1 MFFEARIDDA
11 PSARVPDVWGFIA
24 DAFYEGMIQDAAQTL
39 QDLRQE
45 ESPAD
50 LPDPEVALLRGDVY
64 RAVGQEQLFREE
76 IQKSLK
82 GHPGH
87 SRLRLQW
94 VRIRTMQNRLRAAER
109 ELEALTED
117 LDPEAEK
124 DEYLLA
130 LALKASLYG
139 QWGRSALAREWIKT
153 CTDGGGEERALA
165 SYEIACAHFALK
177 EWDLALGHF
186 RRVAKMAPKWP
197 RPRIFIHHCLNALS
211 RPSDALA
218 EIEKACKDFSE
229 DVNIVLVL
237 FGHLYATKNYK
248 RIVAMAGQRGLDHS
262 GPIKN
267 EEENK
272 HHPYALARGITV
284 RSLWHL
290 GEFDKAIASARLLS
304 EDWARVLGKA
314 NRKGKK
320 NRVPVKPIVQDR
332 NMCVPACLAMILRA
346 VRPDKSADPQVIF
359 KQMGGSAGVSPWQ
372 LDKWL
377 FHNKL
382 QPIDIQVSIPAVKG
396 MIDAGFALLATRSRI
411 LMSHQELIVGYDE
424 TLQELEVVEP
434 TQGVPIYMPFEQLQE
449 SYSHAGESLVA
460 LVPMTKEARYPTR
473 WIDREAMNARRALRS
488 IFTANIDRAQ
498 KQYSELEDGGLIKAQ
513 LALRY
518 PEILVP
524 HSELPG
530 LLKTFIQREDAD
542 TASRFSAAMLLLET
556 NDQELARK
564 VLKTIRLSLPLFLRN
579 YVLVLTARSKGDWG
593 RMKAACEVM
602 LERSASLADLWFFFS
617 VALQGTG
624 EFDAAERAC
633 RICLEINPSHLG
645 ANLQRLTQPSQ
656 QLPLIEQQKK
666 IQSLLRF
673 HPRCEVLRGLTAQLA
688 FDLGQPEECEKEL
701 REAARLFP
709 HSPTAHLPLRDF
721 FLVQSRPDL
730 ASTVVIPGQSS
741 QSQEREVL
749 DCIQGLAKDQDIP
762 TLLQLASAE
771 TWQGE
776 PGPAVTELLK
786 KQELGLLSP
795 LDDLSLRQIQL
806 QFIFGETP
814 SKSPVSRE
822 KLAGVLPNVLPAP
835 EAMNLERLL
844 GDLPLESIE
853 RGQAVQL
860 LDWSE
865 AVMAGREWTPRGK
878 SLTAFLEE
886 RAGRTANAAKLY
898 TALAERYKL
907 THANYRLG
915 VIHMEQGRLREAV
928 PFFES
933 CIKDK
938 PAHIGAW
945 ESLAEIH
952 KSFKDNEQCGKA
964 LERLIQLLPYDPSRA
979 HSLLER
985 FLEEEK
991 IREAREWLASEGAR
1005 YPDSFNEWWDVKLH
1019 MADRCFEKALE
1030 AIGPALRKDNPRE
1043 AYELE
1048 LEIYN
1053 DQGRLTDHQS
1063 VIHKALEDFPDD
1075 IFFNHLLAS
1084 VLENDPEQVLSIYIA
1099 NFKRKPSAP
1108 VALEILK
1115 RVKEDE
1121 ILDCFESLIEDVG
1134 NHAVRVI
1141 VYDALTSEGLRQ
1153 LALQLFERLEQRYPE
1168 DPFIIQVLSENYR
1181 IFGLVRK
1188 NRPKIEQLLRM
1199 DSESPGYLWLC
1210 GLGLLDYRPEQA
1222 REIFA
1227 KYYELTADPEAL
1239 AYLGRS
1245 EQLMGHIPEA
1255 KQAYWQSLE
1264 SRKGDAQASSNLY
1277 RLGDRQPELM
1287 NQFQLAVQSP
1297 PNPSLEGFAVLAVE
1311 MAVEAKVTLSESW
1324 EEWATARARGLMDF
1338 RNAIPNESADL
1349 ELMLY
1354 IWCKKRKKRELYREI
1369 YGSQSKM
1376 LGRPLSL
1383 FLKKWWWQND
1393 WVPAVS

>member
-1 MFFEARIDDA
+1 M
-11 PSARVPDVWGFIA
+11 PDVWGFIA

-45 ESPAD
+45 ESPD
-50 LPDPEVALLRGDVY
+50 DIPDPEVALLRGDVY
-64 RAVGQEQLFREE
+64 RALGQEQLFREE
-76 IQKSLK
+76 IQKSLG
-82 GHPGH
+82 GHPKH

-109 ELEALTED
+109 ELDALTDD
-117 LDPEAEK
+117 LDQETQK
-124 DEYLLA
+124 DDYLLA
-130 LALKASLYG
+130 LALKASLYA

-153 CTDGGGEERALA
+153 CAAEGGQERAL
-165 SYEIACAHFALK
+165 SNYEIACAHFALK
-177 EWDLALGHF
+177 EWDLALDHF
-186 RRVAKMAPKWP
+186 RQVAKMAPKWP
-197 RPRIFIHHCLNALS
+197 RPRIFIHHCLNSLS
-211 RPSDALA
+211 RPSEALN

-237 FGHLYATKNYK
+237 FGHLYSTKHYK
-248 RIVAMAGQRGLDHS
+248 RIVAMAGQRGLDLS

-267 EEENK
+267 EDVDE

-284 RSLWHL
+284 RALWHL
-290 GEFDKAIASARLLS
+290 GQFDKAIASARLLS
-304 EDWARVLGKA
+304 MDWARVLGEA

-332 NMCVPACLAMILRA
+332 NMCVPACLAMILRSLH
-346 VRPDKSADPQVIF
+346 PDKSADPQVIYR
-359 KQMGGSAGVSPWQ
+359 QMGGTAGVAPWQ

-377 FHNKL
+377 FLNKL
-382 QPIDIQVSIPAVKG
+382 QPIDIQVSISAVKG

-424 TLQELEVVEP
+424 TLQELEVIEP
-434 TQGVPIYMPFEQLQE
+434 TQGVPIYLPFEQLQE

-460 LVPMTKEARYPTR
+460 LIPMTKESRYPTR
-473 WIDREAMNARRALRS
+473 WIDKEAMNARRALRS
-488 IFTANIDRAQ
+488 IFTANIERAQ
-498 KQYSELEDGGLIKAQ
+498 KQYSELQNGGLIKAQ

-556 NDQELARK
+556 NDQQLAK
-564 VLKTIRLSLPLFLRN
+564 DVLATIRMSLPLFLRN
-579 YVLVLTARSKGDWG
+579 YVIVLTARSKGDWA
-593 RMKAACEVM
+593 RMKAACEIM
-602 LERSASLADLWFFFS
+602 LERSASLADLWFFYS

-624 EFDAAERAC
+624 EFEAAEHAC

-645 ANLQRLTQPSQ
+645 ANLQRLTRPSQ

-666 IQSLLRF
+666 IQTLLRF
-673 HPRCEVLRGLTAQLA
+673 HPRCEVLRGLAAQLA
-688 FDLGQPEECEKEL
+688 FDLGQPEECEKQL

-709 HSPTAHLPLRDF
+709 HSPTSHLPLRDF
-721 FLVQSRPDL
+721 FLIQHRPDL

-749 DCIQGLAKDQDIP
+749 DCLQGLAKDQDIA
-762 TLLQLASAE
+762 TLLQFASAE

-786 KQELGLLSP
+786 KRELGLLTP

-806 QFIFGETP
+806 QFVFAEKPDKAVQAP
-814 SKSPVSRE
+814 S
-822 KLAGVLPNVLPAP
+822 LTQILPEILPAP

-853 RGQAVQL
+853 RNQAVQI

-865 AVMAGREWTPRGK
+865 TVMAGREWTPRAK

-898 TALAERYKL
+898 GALAERYNL

-915 VIHMEQGRLREAV
+915 IIHMEQGRLHEAV
-928 PFFES
+928 PFFET

-945 ESLAEIH
+945 ESLADIH
-952 KSFKDNEQCGKA
+952 GRFNDSEKCREA
-964 LERLIQLLPYDPSRA
+964 LETLIRLLPYDPSRA

-985 FLEEEK
+985 YLEDEK
-991 IREAREWLASEGAR
+991 SREAKTWLESEGSR
-1005 YPDSFNEWWDVKLH
+1005 YPDSFKEWWGVKLH
-1019 MADRCFEKALE
+1019 MHDSCFEKALE

-1053 DQGRLTDHQS
+1053 EQGRLTDHQA
-1063 VIHKALEDFPDD
+1063 VIHRALEDFPDD
-1075 IFFNHLLAS
+1075 SFFNHLLAS
-1084 VLENDPEQVLSIYIA
+1084 VLENDPEQVLAIYIA

-1121 ILDCFESLIEDVG
+1121 ILDCFESLITDVG
-1134 NHAVRVI
+1134 SHGVRVI
-1141 VYDALTSEGLRQ
+1141 VYDALTSDGLRQ
-1153 LALQLFERLEQRYPE
+1153 LALQLFERLEKLYPE

-1210 GLGLLDYRPEQA
+1210 GLGLLDYRPKQA

-1239 AYLGRS
+1239 TYLGRS
-1245 EQLMGHIPEA
+1245 EQLMGHIDEA

-1277 RLGDRQPELM
+1277 RLGDRRPELM
-1287 NQFQLAVQSP
+1287 NQFQLAVQNP
-1297 PNPSLEGFAVLAVE
+1297 PDPSLEGFAVLAVE
-1311 MAVEAKVTLSESW
+1311 MAVEAKVILSESW
-1324 EEWATARARGLMDF
+1324 EEWATARARGLTDF

-1349 ELMLY
+1349 ELMIY

-1383 FLKKWWWQND
+1383 FLKKWWWQNE
-1393 WVPAVS
+1393 WVPALA